1 MRAARARAFPV
12 NRIALFRRW
21 RARGRSADSSLTCR
35 AASGLSSRSPA
46 RAVAAGAGSWRRCRP
61 QKRVW
66 ETGINSNRR
75 DAKAIVALGEG
86 SCGDFGQT
94 ADVKSN
100 VVAHVGAQPERQHK
114 AFDLEWDY
122 DPGDGR
128 TETRLTTPRNKGP
141 FNTFQV
147 LPRVPSPLRHPGFG
161 LRREADQ
168 TAAGVFN
175 AIMVRPLAW
184 CQHLPAAMTRGRS
197 EPGLASNSGRSHRSA
212 SPSNPHLLARDSPG
226 RALAGRL

>member
-1 MRAARARAFPV
+1 MRQ
-12 NRIALFRRW
+12 L
-21 RARGRSADSSLTCR
+21 RGRWSRVRIVLRADSGFAREELMAWCESNAVDYLFGLAR
-35 AASGLSSRSPA
+35 NVRLVRHIGLSQEAGAPIAASLAAPLPGLPVDHPQEL
-46 RAVAAGAGSWRRCRP
+46 VAAGAGSWRRSRP
-61 QKRVW
+61 MKRVW

-86 SCGDFGQT
+86 SRGDLGQT

-100 VVAHVGAQPERQHK
+100 VVAHVGAQPEHQHK

-128 TETRLTTPRNKGP
+128 TETRLTTTRNKGP

-147 LPRVPSPLRHPGFG
+147 FPRVPSPLRQTGSG

-168 TAAGVFN
+168 TAAGRLQRNHGSTARLVSAF
-175 AIMVRPLAW
+175 A
-184 CQHLPAAMTRGRS
+184 GS
-197 EPGLASNSGRSHRSA
+197 DDPG
-212 SPSNPHLLARDSPG
+212 P
-226 RALAGRL
+226 